1 MTDRQLVSFH
11 EYAPVASLLLTKP
24 LRSSASRMQSI
35 PSTSGRP
42 AQFWLRPRLGI
53 YLPISHIR
61 RFNGLAKVNIRCRQ
75 GSPAPA
81 ENENKLGNGL
91 ENIMSTMVLYTMTWP
106 AGVVS
111 AAEAG
116 VTYNPTGGDEF
127 LKNLAGVA
135 YILLVGIF
143 LIRLF
148 RKRAAKAKTMR
159 IASQAPVGPT
169 FFDALREKVGAPK
182 QAKATPLNAFI
193 GSCQALVLA
202 YGLWFFSTK
211 VQGAIEVQALP
222 DGYTA
227 RNIAITV
234 RTIIIGLCYL
244 ATFIFAANGVG
255 LAGLSVQLL
264 LFPGSIPEE
273 EDSEEDDGASRGPQ
287 LRITS
292 RPEEIRAAFG
302 VAERLGKREAQ
313 KAVATA
319 ATPATSLV
327 EEPAGDDPSLSS
339 STDAK

>member
-1 MTDRQLVSFH
+1 MF
-11 EYAPVASLLLTKP
+11 
-24 LRSSASRMQSI
+24 RSSASRMQPS

-42 AQFWLRPRLGI
+42 AQFWLRPRTNI
-53 YLPISHIR
+53 YLQICNIR
-61 RFNGLAKVNIRCRQ
+61 RFNGVAKVKLRCRQ
-75 GSPAPA
+75 GAQAPV
-81 ENENKLGNGL
+81 ENESKLRIDL
-91 ENIMSTMVLYTMTWP
+91 ENIMSTMVVYTVTWP

-143 LIRLF
+143 LFRLF
-148 RKRAAKAKTMR
+148 RKRAAKAKTER
-159 IASQAPVGPT
+159 IASQAPAGPS
-169 FFDALREKVGAPK
+169 FFDELREKVGAPK

-264 LFPGSIPEE
+264 LFPGSIPDEDESVEE
-273 EDSEEDDGASRGPQ
+273 DGASRGPQ
-287 LRITS
+287 LPKVRITS

-313 KAVATA
+313 KAAATA
-319 ATPATSLV
+319 ATPATSSAN
-327 EEPAGDDPSLSS
+327 EPAGGEPSPSS